1 MRKLF
6 SLIKRDFH
14 HVWGNTIA
22 LVVCVGMIV
31 IPCFYAW
38 FNIYSAWDP
47 YGNTGNL
54 KVALANSDEGY
65 KTEVMG
71 ANINIGERMV
81 SELQGSKKV
90 DYVVTSKEKAL
101 EGVRSGEYYAAIVF
115 PKDFS
120 ANMMTVL
127 SKNVKHAKVIYAVNE
142 KKNAIGTIV
151 TDKVSTAAQNAIDS
165 NFDSALTQVLAGV
178 LTDLSDTMTDQETL
192 NLVSRLDGMLGDGAT
207 ELRNVATNVD
217 SYKSLVSST
226 SGLLA
231 SSNGMLSSATDSGTG
246 AGALL
251 RKTSSGVRKL
261 DGAVDGVTDSLN
273 STLQK
278 SSDSFDNV
286 SSAIDAAYATAGGS
300 TQKLKAVLLNVKSEV
315 DARRSNLQDLSNQL
329 NGTDTLAKSWETKL
343 GQDGDPATL
352 ESVSTVRLTVE
363 GLNNRVTT
371 ALSDLTDLSNALQKT
386 ADDIDRAS
394 SDADSTKSQLQT
406 LVTRAKSS
414 LSGIS
419 DEYEQ
424 GLRGSLGTLANT
436 IDGAASDADALAS
449 KFASTTS
456 DLDKSMSSTQ
466 KSLSGVEDTLG
477 KTSDKLRAAAN
488 DLDSMR
494 GSIKS
499 ALASGDMQ
507 TIRKVL
513 SAGPNNLA
521 EFVSSP
527 VETTRVAIYPVA
539 NNGSAMAPFYTTLA
553 IWVGGVVLCALVK
566 CIPSEAAIRETGAKP
581 RHAYFGRLTF
591 FLVIGFMQSSLVL
604 LGDLFF
610 IRIQCLHP
618 WLFLLC
624 GWFAS
629 LVFINIIYSLTASFG
644 DVGKAIAVLLMVIQ
658 VAGSGGTFPQ
668 QMLPKAFQAVY
679 PFLPFV
685 HAEKA
690 MRCAI
695 AGLYGTD
702 YWLAMGR
709 LGLFLVP
716 SLLLGLLLRKPV
728 VRLNHWI
735 EEKIEST
742 KLM

>member
-1 MRKLF
+1 M
-6 SLIKRDFH
+6 
-14 HVWGNTIA
+14 
-22 LVVCVGMIV
+22 
-31 IPCFYAW
+31 
-38 FNIYSAWDP
+38 
-47 YGNTGNL
+47 
-54 KVALANSDEGY
+54 
-65 KTEVMG
+65 
-71 ANINIGERMV
+71 
-81 SELQGSKKV
+81 
-90 DYVVTSKEKAL
+90 TSKEKAL

-115 PKDFS
+115 PKEFS

-300 TQKLKAVLLNVKSEV
+300 TTKLKAALLNVKSEV
-315 DARRSNLQDLSNQL
+315 DTRRSNLQDLSNQL

-352 ESVSTVRLTVE
+352 ESVSTVRLTIE

-371 ALSDLTDLSNALQKT
+371 ALSDLTDLSTALQKT

-466 KSLSGVEDTLG
+466 KSLSGV
-477 KTSDKLRAAAN
+477 
-488 DLDSMR
+488 
-494 GSIKS
+494 
-499 ALASGDMQ
+499 
-507 TIRKVL
+507 
-513 SAGPNNLA
+513 
-521 EFVSSP
+521 
-527 VETTRVAIYPVA
+527 
-539 NNGSAMAPFYTTLA
+539 
-553 IWVGGVVLCALVK
+553 
-566 CIPSEAAIRETGAKP
+566 
-581 RHAYFGRLTF
+581 
-591 FLVIGFMQSSLVL
+591 
-604 LGDLFF
+604 
-610 IRIQCLHP
+610 
-618 WLFLLC
+618 
-624 GWFAS
+624 
-629 LVFINIIYSLTASFG
+629 
-644 DVGKAIAVLLMVIQ
+644 
-658 VAGSGGTFPQ
+658 
-668 QMLPKAFQAVY
+668 
-679 PFLPFV
+679 
-685 HAEKA
+685 
-690 MRCAI
+690 
-695 AGLYGTD
+695 
-702 YWLAMGR
+702 
-709 LGLFLVP
+709 
-716 SLLLGLLLRKPV
+716 
-728 VRLNHWI
+728 
-735 EEKIEST
+735 
-742 KLM
+742 

>member
-1 MRKLF
+1 MSKLF
-6 SLIKRDFH
+6 SLIRRDFR
-14 HVWGNTIA
+14 HVINNVIA

-47 YGNTGNL
+47 YGNTGEL
-54 KVALANSDEGY
+54 KVALANADEGY
-65 KTEVMG
+65 KTKLMH

-81 SELQGSKKV
+81 SDLQGSDKV
-90 DYVVTSKEKAL
+90 DYVVTTKDKAL

-120 ANMMTVL
+120 ADMMTVL
-127 SKNVKHAKVIYAVNE
+127 SKSVRHAKVIYAVNE

-151 TDKVSTAAQNAIDS
+151 TGKVSTAVQNSIDQS
-165 NFDSALTQVLAGV
+165 FDQSLTEVLAGV
-178 LTDLSDTMTDQETL
+178 LSDLSGTLTDEETL
-192 NLVSRLDGMLGDGAT
+192 NLVTRLDSILGDGAQD
-207 ELRNVATNVD
+207 LRGVAANVD
-217 SYKSLVSST
+217 SYQALVASTGSLLQNSD
-226 SGLLA
+226 A
-231 SSNGMLSSATDSGTG
+231 MLSSAAKSGDG
-246 AGALL
+246 AGDLM
-251 RKTSSGVRKL
+251 RTTSSGVRKL
-261 DGAVDGVTDSLN
+261 DGAVDGATTSINDALRKSA
-273 STLQK
+273 ST
-278 SSDSFDNV
+278 FDDV
-286 SSAIDAAYATAGGS
+286 KSAIDTAYATAGGS
-300 TQKLKAVLLNVKSEV
+300 TQKLRGALVDVKAEV
-315 DARRSNLQDLSNQL
+315 DARRANLRDFQAKL
-329 NGTDTLAKSWETKL
+329 NGTDTIAADWE
-343 GQDGDPATL
+343 
-352 ESVSTVRLTVE
+352 VRLDKNGQTYDSVHNFRITID
-363 GLNNRVTT
+363 GLGKRVDS
-371 ALSDLTDLSNALQKT
+371 AANDLEDLSNGIQST
-386 ADDIDRAS
+386 IDDIDRS
-394 SDADSTKSQLQT
+394 KGDADASKAELEA
-406 LVTRAKSS
+406 LAERAKGSVTGVQAS
-414 LSGIS
+414 
-419 DEYEQ
+419 YEQ
-424 GLRGSLGTLANT
+424 GLKGSLGRLADT
-436 IDGAASDADALAS
+436 IDGAASDADALVG
-449 KFASTTS
+449 KF
-456 DLDKSMSSTQ
+456 SSTMADV
-466 KSLSGVEDTLG
+466 SDTTPGTLRGLSKIEGDLG
-477 KTSDKLRAAAN
+477 TTAKKLRDGA
-488 DLDSMR
+488 DKLDSMR
-494 GSIKS
+494 GTVKAAID
-499 ALASGDMQ
+499 SGDMQ
-507 TIRKVL
+507 TIRTIL
-513 SAGPNNLA
+513 SAGPTSLA

-527 VETTRVAIYPVA
+527 VQTDRVAIYPVA

-553 IWVGGVVLCALVK
+553 IWVGGVVLCALVR
-566 CIPSEAAIRETGAKP
+566 CNPSEAAMRETGAKP

-591 FLVIGFMQSSLVL
+591 FLIIGFMQSSLVL

-629 LVFINIIYSLTASFG
+629 LVFINIIFSLTAAFG

-658 VAGSGGTFPQ
+658 VAGSGGTFPP

-695 AGLYGTD
+695 AGLFGAD

-709 LGLFLVP
+709 LALFLVP

>member
-1 MRKLF
+1 MSKLF
-6 SLIKRDFH
+6 SLIRRDFR
-14 HVWGNTIA
+14 HVFDNVIA

-47 YGNTGNL
+47 YGNTGEL
-54 KVALANSDEGY
+54 KVALANADEGY
-65 KTEVMG
+65 KTELMH

-81 SELQGSKKV
+81 SDLQGSDKV
-90 DYVVTSKEKAL
+90 DYVVTTKDKAL

-120 ANMMTVL
+120 ADMMTVL
-127 SKNVKHAKVIYAVNE
+127 SKSVRHAKVIYAVNE

-151 TDKVSTAAQNAIDS
+151 TGKVSTAVQNSIDQS
-165 NFDSALTQVLAGV
+165 FDQSLTEVLAGV
-178 LTDLSDTMTDQETL
+178 LSDLSGTLTDEETL
-192 NLVSRLDGMLGDGAT
+192 NLVTRLDSILGDGAQD
-207 ELRNVATNVD
+207 LRGVAANVD
-217 SYKSLVSST
+217 SYQALVSST
-226 SGLLA
+226 GSLLQNSDA
-231 SSNGMLSSATDSGTG
+231 MLSSAAKSGDG
-246 AGALL
+246 AGDLM
-251 RKTSSGVRKL
+251 RTTSSGVRKL
-261 DGAVDGVTDSLN
+261 DGAVDGATTSINDA
-273 STLQK
+273 LQK
-278 SSDSFDNV
+278 SASTFDDV
-286 SSAIDAAYATAGGS
+286 KSAIDAAYATAGGS
-300 TQKLKAVLLNVKSEV
+300 TQKLRGALADVKAEV
-315 DARRSNLQDLSNQL
+315 DARDANLRDFQAKLHGTDAIAADWEVRLDKNSPTYDSVHNFRITIDGLGKRVDSAANDLEDLSNGIQ
-329 NGTDTLAKSWETKL
+329 
-343 GQDGDPATL
+343 
-352 ESVSTVRLTVE
+352 STI
-363 GLNNRVTT
+363 
-371 ALSDLTDLSNALQKT
+371 
-386 ADDIDRAS
+386 DDIDRS
-394 SDADSTKSQLQT
+394 KGDADASKAELEA
-406 LVTRAKSS
+406 LAERAKGSVTGVQAS
-414 LSGIS
+414 
-419 DEYEQ
+419 YEQ
-424 GLRGSLGTLANT
+424 GLKGSLGRLADT
-436 IDGAASDADALAS
+436 IDGAASDADALVG
-449 KFASTTS
+449 KFSSTMADVSDTTS
-456 DLDKSMSSTQ
+456 GTLRGLSKIEGDLGATAK
-466 KSLSGVEDTLG
+466 
-477 KTSDKLRAAAN
+477 KLRDGA
-488 DLDSMR
+488 DKLDSMR
-494 GSIKS
+494 GTVK
-499 ALASGDMQ
+499 AAVDSGDMK
-507 TIRKVL
+507 TIRTIL
-513 SAGPNNLA
+513 SSGPTSLA

-527 VETTRVAIYPVA
+527 VQTDRVAIYPVA

-553 IWVGGVVLCALVK
+553 IWVGGVVLCALVR
-566 CIPSEAAIRETGAKP
+566 CNPSEAAIRETGSKP

-591 FLVIGFMQSSLVL
+591 FLIIGFMQSSLVL

-629 LVFINIIYSLTASFG
+629 LVFINIIFSLTAAFG

-658 VAGSGGTFPQ
+658 VAGSGGTFPP

-695 AGLYGTD
+695 AGLYGAD

-709 LGLFLVP
+709 LALFLVP